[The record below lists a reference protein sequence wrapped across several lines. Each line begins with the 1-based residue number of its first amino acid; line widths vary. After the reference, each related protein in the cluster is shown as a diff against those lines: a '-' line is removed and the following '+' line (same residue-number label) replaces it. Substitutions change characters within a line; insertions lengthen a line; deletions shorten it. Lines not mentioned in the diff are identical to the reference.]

1 MATTNPDV
9 RAAFIAGLLD
19 LACFLEAHPD
29 MPVPSYGTSIYVSTH
44 GTDEE
49 DERTVDLAAAVFGV
63 PASWNG
69 TKSHYDASRDFGPV
83 EYQVGSI
90 TSTHMARHRA
100 HQSYADVVQPDE
112 SPVAA

>member
-1 MATTNPDV
+1 VSTLDPDE
-9 RAAFIAGLLD
+9 RAAFIEGLVT

-49 DERTVDLAAAVFGV
+49 DERTVDQAAAVFGV
-63 PASWNG
+63 TASWNG
-69 TKSHYDASRDFGPV
+69 TETHYDASRAFGPV
-83 EYQVGSI
+83 LYQVGSI
-90 TSTHMARHRA
+90 TSAHMARHRA